1 MNYSIQK
8 RVLQVL
14 SKSGKN
20 GLRTKELAA
29 RIKLKPADAK
39 RFAAALEAMTKQG
52 EVVRQGDRYK
62 SPKALGLFAAIVTR
76 IQKTFGFA
84 KRTSDDVEVFIP
96 GKFLKGALPDDLV
109 FVRLL
114 RGQCGSSPEGEVVS
128 IVTYGPGE
136 FTGVVTVEN
145 GKYMVLPDQF
155 ARLPIDLIRGTDAA
169 PGQKVIAKVVKRG
182 RNHAEHRARVIASFG
197 DAESAAS
204 CAAAVL
210 QLQGVTQA
218 FPSAVQDEARYL
230 AHRGIREQELTGR
243 LDLRE
248 LPIFTIDGAD
258 SKDLDDAISL
268 SKEEDGSY
276 QLGVHIADVS
286 HYVRAGSALDKEA
299 YERGTSIYYANQV
312 VPMLPKELSNGIC
325 SLNPNE
331 DRLAFSAMMTLD
343 AHANLTDFEFH
354 KTIIR
359 SRVKGVYTE
368 VNAVM
373 DGTANEVVAAKY
385 GSLAKEIGLMKE
397 LAEKLIANRKQR
409 GAPELE
415 TTESKIIVDEND
427 VAVDIQPRTRG
438 FAERMIE
445 EFMLSANE
453 AAATLAKQE
462 QIPFVYRIH
471 ENPTDEKL
479 EMLSEAL
486 RLLGL
491 NARGIQHGI
500 RPGRMAQILEDAK
513 ETPVY
518 SIVNMQVLRAMA
530 KAKYSEIPVGHYGLA
545 LENYAHFTS
554 PIRRYPDLMIHRIL
568 TDFLVSGTSAVIK
581 RYRRLAHAAALQS
594 TETELRAVNIE
605 RSCED
610 CYKAEYMKS
619 RIGESFEGIID
630 GATSNGFFVE
640 LPNTVEGMVR
650 VETLPE
656 GQYEFDGYFELKD
669 KLSGRSYRVGS
680 PVRVVCTKVDVNA
693 GRVDFELE
701 RSGSA
706 QEKSRMG
713 E

>member
-114 RGQCGSSPEGEVVS
+114 RGQRGSSPEGEVVS

-286 HYVRAGSALDKEA
+286 HYVRAGSALDNEA

-312 VPMLPKELSNGIC
+312 VPMPVSYTQLDVYKRQELLCRTG
-325 SLNPNE
+325 
-331 DRLAFSAMMTLD
+331 
-343 AHANLTDFEFH
+343 
-354 KTIIR
+354 
-359 SRVKGVYTE
+359 G
-368 VNAVM
+368 AV
-373 DGTANEVVAAKY
+373 
-385 GSLAKEIGLMKE
+385 
-397 LAEKLIANRKQR
+397 
-409 GAPELE
+409 
-415 TTESKIIVDEND
+415 
-427 VAVDIQPRTRG
+427 
-438 FAERMIE
+438 
-445 EFMLSANE
+445 
-453 AAATLAKQE
+453 
-462 QIPFVYRIH
+462 
-471 ENPTDEKL
+471 
-479 EMLSEAL
+479 
-486 RLLGL
+486 
-491 NARGIQHGI
+491 
-500 RPGRMAQILEDAK
+500 
-513 ETPVY
+513 
-518 SIVNMQVLRAMA
+518 
-530 KAKYSEIPVGHYGLA
+530 
-545 LENYAHFTS
+545 
-554 PIRRYPDLMIHRIL
+554 
-568 TDFLVSGTSAVIK
+568 
-581 RYRRLAHAAALQS
+581 
-594 TETELRAVNIE
+594 
-605 RSCED
+605 
-610 CYKAEYMKS
+610 
-619 RIGESFEGIID
+619 
-630 GATSNGFFVE
+630 
-640 LPNTVEGMVR
+640 
-650 VETLPE
+650 
-656 GQYEFDGYFELKD
+656 
-669 KLSGRSYRVGS
+669 
-680 PVRVVCTKVDVNA
+680 
-693 GRVDFELE
+693 
-701 RSGSA
+701 
-706 QEKSRMG
+706 
-713 E
+713 

>member
-1 MNYSIQK
+1 M
-8 RVLQVL
+8 
-14 SKSGKN
+14 
-20 GLRTKELAA
+20 
-29 RIKLKPADAK
+29 
-39 RFAAALEAMTKQG
+39 
-52 EVVRQGDRYK
+52 RQGDRYK

-84 KRTSDDVEVFIP
+84 NAPRMTLR
-96 GKFLKGALPDDLV
+96 FL
-109 FVRLL
+109 
-114 RGQCGSSPEGEVVS
+114 SPENFSKALFRMILYLYDFCAVSAAVPRGEVVS

-169 PGQKVIAKVVKRG
+169 PGQKGHAKVVKRG
-182 RNHAEHRARVIASFG
+182 PEPREHRARVIASFG

-268 SKEEDGSY
+268 PKREDGSY

-373 DGTANEVVAAKY
+373 DGTANEVVTAKY

-397 LAEKLIANRKQR
+397 LAEN
-409 GAPELE
+409 
-415 TTESKIIVDEND
+415 
-427 VAVDIQPRTRG
+427 
-438 FAERMIE
+438 
-445 EFMLSANE
+445 
-453 AAATLAKQE
+453 
-462 QIPFVYRIH
+462 
-471 ENPTDEKL
+471 
-479 EMLSEAL
+479 
-486 RLLGL
+486 
-491 NARGIQHGI
+491 
-500 RPGRMAQILEDAK
+500 
-513 ETPVY
+513 
-518 SIVNMQVLRAMA
+518 
-530 KAKYSEIPVGHYGLA
+530 
-545 LENYAHFTS
+545 
-554 PIRRYPDLMIHRIL
+554 
-568 TDFLVSGTSAVIK
+568 
-581 RYRRLAHAAALQS
+581 
-594 TETELRAVNIE
+594 
-605 RSCED
+605 
-610 CYKAEYMKS
+610 
-619 RIGESFEGIID
+619 
-630 GATSNGFFVE
+630 
-640 LPNTVEGMVR
+640 
-650 VETLPE
+650 
-656 GQYEFDGYFELKD
+656 
-669 KLSGRSYRVGS
+669 
-680 PVRVVCTKVDVNA
+680 
-693 GRVDFELE
+693 
-701 RSGSA
+701 
-706 QEKSRMG
+706 
-713 E
+713 